1 MPKIYTTKTHNKI
14 GRPSKITPS
23 NLSKFKEYI
32 SLWHTIEE
40 SSFACGFS
48 VSAFY
53 RFLDKNPEFR
63 EEIRNTKW
71 VYSRLL
77 AKQNINK
84 ALAEGDI
91 QVSLQF
97 LKHTDPEWRIDKDK
111 VTINNGPQN
120 IILDI
125 SPKRAFEILKSIE
138 KKAKVLE
145 SGEYGSITGTPY
157 LKRKS
162 AREEI
167 SVLR

>member
-1 MPKIYTTKTHNKI
+1 MIVYQKLASGI

-32 SLWHTIEE
+32 SLWHTVEE
-40 SSFACGFS
+40 SAFACGFS

-71 VYSRLL
+71 VYTRLL

-84 ALAEGDI
+84 AISEGDI

-97 LKHTDPEWRIDKDK
+97 LKHTDPEWRMDKDR

-120 IILDI
+120 AFINID
-125 SPKRAFEILKSIE
+125 PKRAMDILKSLE
-138 KKAKVLE
+138 KKAQILE
-145 SGEYGSITGTPY
+145 SWRYWTITHTRHST
-157 LKRKS
+157 KIS
-162 AREEI
+162 AQEEI